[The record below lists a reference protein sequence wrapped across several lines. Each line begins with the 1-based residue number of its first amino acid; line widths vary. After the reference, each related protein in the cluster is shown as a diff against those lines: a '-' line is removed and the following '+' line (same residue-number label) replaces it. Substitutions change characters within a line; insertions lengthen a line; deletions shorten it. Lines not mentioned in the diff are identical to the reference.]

1 MTITGNK
8 YVAEVG
14 GRFGKLPYIFNMEQ
28 EIWKDIE
35 GYEGYYQVSN
45 LGRVKSVDRTILRSS
60 TPQRAKGKIISQ
72 ELLNTGYK
80 VVSLWYKKKRKAF
93 TVHRLVAKAFL
104 EKVDGKDFIDHIN
117 GIRTDNRA
125 NNLRWCTQRENANF
139 PIARSKYIDANKKRV
154 ESIRKFHSE
163 HSLEVLQLTTEGS
176 VVKKWSSVKQA
187 SEKLGIL
194 TSGIYASCAGTRKTA
209 GGYKWK
215 YIKDFN
221 K

>member
-1 MTITGNK
+1 MKVTFCFI
-8 YVAEVG
+8 
-14 GRFGKLPYIFNMEQ
+14 LME

-45 LGRVKSVDRTILRSS
+45 LGRVKSCDRTILRSS
-60 TPQRAKGKIISQ
+60 TPQKAKGKIISQ

-117 GIRTDNRA
+117 GIRTDNRV
-125 NNLRWCTQRENANF
+125 NNLRWCTQIENTNF
-139 PIARSKYIDANKKRV
+139 PIARSKYINANKKRV

-163 HSLEVLQLTTEGS
+163 HSLEVLQLTTEGG

-194 TSGIYASCAGTRKTA
+194 TSGIYASCVGAKKTA

-215 YIKDFN
+215 YVKDFN
-221 K
+221 R

>member
-1 MTITGNK
+1 MSK
-8 YVAEVG
+8 SAEVG
-14 GRFGKLPYIFNMEQ
+14 DRILKVTFCFLLME
-28 EIWKDIE
+28 EIWKDVV

-45 LGRVKSVDRTILRSS
+45 LGRVKSVDRTIPRSS
-60 TPQRAKGKIISQ
+60 TPQKAKGKIISQ
-72 ELLNTGYK
+72 KLLNSGYK

-125 NNLRWCTQRENANF
+125 SNLRWCTQRENTNF

-154 ESIRKFHSE
+154 ENIRKFHSE
-163 HSLEVLQLTTEGS
+163 HSLWVAQLTPEGI

-187 SEKLGIL
+187 SESLGIQ
-194 TSGIYASCAGTRKTA
+194 TSGIYASCVGTRKTA

-215 YIKDFN
+215 YVDDLN